1 MKKALLTAIAVV
13 GLAAAPIAAQA
24 VPILNFGQT
33 SNGTTI
39 TATANAAGTAINGS
53 NIAVNITQI
62 DNSSPLPGS
71 FPAAFLTIAAQ
82 STVAGATNV
91 GGAVVEHFTGTF
103 AVRSGAG
110 NTGVNYLSGT
120 FSDAALTAVGATQIA
135 IAAPTASFTSDVIS
149 VLDLPRAIGFSLTGV
164 TPAVSLAAAAGT
176 TSGQTIGAFAAA
188 ITGNAAA
195 SAAAVPEPASLAL
208 LGVGLLGIGLVA
220 RRKHH

>member
-33 SNGTTI
+33 SNSNTV
-39 TATANAAGTAINGS
+39 TATANAAGTSINGS
-53 NIAVNITQI
+53 NIAINITQI

-82 STVAGATNV
+82 STVAGATTI

-103 AVRSGAG
+103 AVRSA
-110 NTGVNYLSGT
+110 TGGGTNYLSGS
-120 FSDAALTAVGATQIA
+120 FSDVAITAPGAIQIA

-149 VLDLPRAIGFSLTGV
+149 ALALPRAIGFSLTGV
-164 TPAVSLAAAAGT
+164 TPAVSLVAAAGT
-176 TSGQTIGAFAAA
+176 TSGQTIGAFTAS

-195 SAAAVPEPASLAL
+195 SVPAPEPASIAL